1 MCAYF
6 HVLLDAI
13 LLRIYSL
20 DTVGSGPQSS
30 NIVVLPVAG
39 NLSGRNICTVFEIY
53 RRQILIST
61 IFLFFCTQQ
70 EKRKLLNVIGF
81 YSVGDVA

>member
-13 LLRIYSL
+13 LFRIYSL

-53 RRQILIST
+53 RRQILIFP
-61 IFLFFCTQQ
+61 IFLFFFVHSRIR
-70 EKRKLLNVIGF
+70 ENF
-81 YSVGDVA
+81 

>member
-1 MCAYF
+1 MCPYF

-13 LLRIYSL
+13 LFRIYSL

-39 NLSGRNICTVFEIY
+39 NLSGRNICTVFEI
-53 RRQILIST
+53 
-61 IFLFFCTQQ
+61 
-70 EKRKLLNVIGF
+70 
-81 YSVGDVA
+81 